1 MLETRL
7 TVYQD
12 LVCAAPELAVD
23 DRTVDDRKIL
33 IVCLSDMGVI
43 TRGARIIED
52 HRVVGRTTNSAR
64 ALWQKTKLPLS
75 PAGVGDLQ
83 MSHGGRSSQEN
94 LRLTT

>member
-1 MLETRL
+1 MLKTGL
-7 TVYQD
+7 TVYED
-12 LVCAAPELAVD
+12 LVGTTAELAVD
-23 DRTVDDRKIL
+23 NCAIDYREIL
-33 IVCLSDMGVI
+33 LVCLGDMSVI
-43 TRGARIIED
+43 TRGARIIQD
-52 HRVVGRTTNSAR
+52 HRVVGRTTDSAR